1 MWWKRQAAI
10 QKCLKEYHARRGVT
24 MLLTSHYMRDVEAL
38 CQRVLVITHGKLVYD
53 GELTGLTERFGDAK
67 IVKLE
72 FAEGTPEDLS
82 RFGEVTRTDAFTA
95 DLKIERAKIS
105 EILGA
110 ILDRH
115 AVADLSVTDP
125 PLEQVIARV
134 FQEAKADHDA
144 A

>member
-1 MWWKRQAAI
+1 
-10 QKCLKEYHARRGVT
+10 

-38 CQRVLVITHGKLVYD
+38 CRRVLVITHGQLLYD

-67 IVKLE
+67 LVKLE
-72 FAEGTPEDLS
+72 FADGTPEGLE
-82 RFGEVTRTDAFTA
+82 RFGEVTRRDAMTA
-95 DLKIERAKIS
+95 DLKVDRGRIS
-105 EILGA
+105 ELLGA

-115 AVADLSVTDP
+115 AVADLSVQDP

-134 FQEAKADHDA
+134 FTEAKADHDA